1 MPVPFEA
8 FIPMGLVV
16 VMFGITGTGFNI
28 AKRMTNDG
36 KVRPFSSSFLASGS
50 SSDMT
55 HLSLS
60 LDIHSPSATDSTTG
74 ST

>member
-36 KVRPFSSSFLASGS
+36 KVRPFSSSSFLASAL
-50 SSDMT
+50 
-55 HLSLS
+55 HL
-60 LDIHSPSATDSTTG
+60 T
-74 ST
+74 